1 MKTAHC
7 RVLHSFI
14 AADGQW
20 RNGPTCDLP
29 EGEAR
34 SLEARGYVDI
44 LTVDGNPEVW
54 GACCSEHQA

>member
-7 RVLHSFI
+7 QVLHSFI

-20 RNGPTCDLP
+20 RNGPVCDLP
-29 EGEAR
+29 EDEAR
-34 SLEARGYVDI
+34 ALEARGYVDV
-44 LTVDGNPEVW
+44 LTIDGKPEVW